1 MAHRISMQQPKENI
15 VNKDVVF
22 IIKKNGKKLGEL
34 RISKGALEWK
44 PRNSTYTNYMTW
56 SDFSGIMENGGE
68 GAFEAYPIDG
78 NRTIVRSTIE
88 ISTGLPSQMVFE
100 LNSSFQ
106 CQYHIIRVSP
116 FRHDVVV
123 R

>member
-44 PRNSTYTNYMTW
+44 PRNSTNTNYMTW

-68 GAFEAYPIDG
+68 
-78 NRTIVRSTIE
+78 V
-88 ISTGLPSQMVFE
+88 V
-100 LNSSFQ
+100 
-106 CQYHIIRVSP
+106 IRK
-116 FRHDVVV
+116 
-123 R
+123 

>member
-68 GAFEAYPIDG
+68 
-78 NRTIVRSTIE
+78 V
-88 ISTGLPSQMVFE
+88 V
-100 LNSSFQ
+100 
-106 CQYHIIRVSP
+106 IRK
-116 FRHDVVV
+116 
-123 R
+123 